1 MIEIQGRSSKD
12 VFSLRKTGKL
22 KDAIELARG
31 LFKAD
36 SSDEWI
42 IRAYAW
48 TLISLIW
55 EHRENPEVTK
65 YVRELN
71 NLPSIEDELLAEK
84 RKTAISIADP
94 ISREISQVIQISK
107 DGNHTKK
114 QFLEIMNRSSKI
126 SWKKNSGHR
135 YFCEA
140 HLKAL
145 KCKSCKQKKNI
156 TKYQNRQM
164 RKNPKYEPSKKVF
177 SKQMRIISRCIRCA
191 DNNNETCNLKDFI
204 KWSGAIIGK
213 CDNI

>member
-1 MIEIQGRSSKD
+1 MKNTTKTTKNNSKTTKNN
-12 VFSLRKTGKL
+12 SKTTKNNSKTTKNNKNNKNNNKNTKIKHICYTGYG
-22 KDAIELARG
+22 AR
-31 LFKAD
+31 
-36 SSDEWI
+36 
-42 IRAYAW
+42 
-48 TLISLIW
+48 
-55 EHRENPEVTK
+55 
-65 YVRELN
+65 
-71 NLPSIEDELLAEK
+71 
-84 RKTAISIADP
+84 
-94 ISREISQVIQISK
+94 K
-107 DGNHTKK
+107 DGNHTRK